1 MSTIQTKSSPALP
14 KRRRSLHSPLHF
26 LLFALPGAV
35 LYFVF
40 VLWPLLLAFWSSLTN
55 EDAYR
60 AETSFIWFENYVKLF
75 TDPAYLQV
83 LGNTVVLTIIAII
96 VPNALGLGIAI
107 LLDRSGWAFNAMRAV
122 FFVPVILSS
131 VVVAVVWQQ
140 LLKDDGLINSVLRNF
155 TPNPP
160 GWLSDPNLALYSVA
174 AIVAWQSVG
183 VCVVLYLAGLQ
194 SIPKELLEAASID
207 GAGPVRRFWT
217 VTWPLL
223 APSVTIMTV
232 LTMIGGF
239 KIYDHVKVMT
249 NGGPGVGTTST
260 LAFDVIQTGLSAGA
274 VGYSAAKA
282 AVMFLIIALI
292 SMASMKL
299 MKKREVDL

>member
-1 MSTIQTKSSPALP
+1 MTTQTT
-14 KRRRSLHSPLHF
+14 RRKILRNPLHF

-35 LYFVF
+35 LYAVF
-40 VLWPLLLAFWSSLTN
+40 VLWPLLVAFGSSLTN

-60 AETSFIWFENYVKLF
+60 VNTSFIWFENYATLF
-75 TDPAYLQV
+75 SDPAYLQT
-83 LGNTVVLTIIAII
+83 LRNTVILTIIAVI

-131 VVVAVVWQQ
+131 VVVAVVWQL
-140 LLKDDGLINSVLRNF
+140 LLKDDGLINAALSPF
-155 TPNPP
+155 MADPP
-160 GWLSDPNLALYSVA
+160 GWLSDPDLALYSVG

-207 GAGPVRRFWT
+207 GAGPVRRFWA

-232 LTMIGGF
+232 LSMIGGF
-239 KIYDHVKVMT
+239 KIYDQVKVMT

-260 LAFDVIQTGLSAGA
+260 LAFDVVQTSLDAGA
-274 VGYSAAKA
+274 VGYGAAKA
-282 AVMFLIIALI
+282 AVMFIIIAMI
-292 SMASMKL
+292 SLFSIRL
-299 MKKREVDL
+299 MRKREVDL

>member
-1 MSTIQTKSSPALP
+1 MNTQTK
-14 KRRRSLHSPLHF
+14 RRKPVRPLHF
-26 LLFALPGAV
+26 LTFALPGAA
-35 LYFVF
+35 LYAVF
-40 VLWPLLLAFWSSLTN
+40 VLWPLLVAFGSSLTN

-60 AETSFIWFENYVKLF
+60 AVTSFVWFENYVRLF
-75 TDPAYLQV
+75 SDPAYLQT
-83 LGNTVVLTIIAII
+83 LSNTVILTIICAV
-96 VPNALGLGIAI
+96 VPNAVGLGIAI
-107 LLDRSGWAFNAMRAV
+107 LLDRTGWVFNALRAV

-140 LLKDDGLINSVLRNF
+140 LLKDDGLVNSALRAF
-155 TPNPP
+155 TSDPP

-194 SIPKELLEAASID
+194 SIPKELLEAAAID
-207 GAGPVRRFWT
+207 GAGPARRFWT

-232 LTMIGGF
+232 LSLIGGF
-239 KIYDHVKVMT
+239 KIYDQVKVMT

-260 LAFDVIQTGLSAGA
+260 LAFDVVQTGLDSGE

-282 AVMFLIIALI
+282 AVMFIIIAAV
-292 SMASMKL
+292 SMLSIRQMR
-299 MKKREVDL
+299 KREVDL

>member
-1 MSTIQTKSSPALP
+1 MTTQTTQAARRKTPRNPA
-14 KRRRSLHSPLHF
+14 HF
-26 LLFALPGAV
+26 LLFALPGAA
-35 LYFVF
+35 LYAVF

-60 AETSFIWFENYVKLF
+60 ATTSFVWFENYLKLF
-75 TDPAYLQV
+75 SDPAYLQT
-83 LGNTVVLTIIAII
+83 LGNTVILTIIAIV
-96 VPNALGLGIAI
+96 VPNALGLSIAI
-107 LLDRSGWAFNAMRAV
+107 LLDRSGWVFNAMRAV

-131 VVVAVVWQQ
+131 VVVAVVWQL

-155 TPNPP
+155 TDHPP
-160 GWLSDPNLALYSVA
+160 GWLSDPNIALYSVG

-194 SIPKELLEAASID
+194 SIPKELLEAAAID
-207 GAGPVRRFWT
+207 GAGPVRRFWA

-232 LTMIGGF
+232 LQMIAGF
-239 KIYDHVKVMT
+239 KIYDQVKVMT

-260 LAFDVIQTGLSAGA
+260 LAFDVVETGLSAGA

-292 SMASMKL
+292 SLLSMKI
-299 MKKREVDL
+299 MRKREVDL

>member
-1 MSTIQTKSSPALP
+1 MTTQTMQL
-14 KRRRSLHSPLHF
+14 KRKKPPRSPLHF
-26 LLFALPGAV
+26 LLFALPGSA
-35 LYFVF
+35 LYAVF
-40 VLWPLLLAFWSSLTN
+40 VLWPLLVAFGSSLTN

-60 AETSFIWFENYVKLF
+60 AETSFIWFENYTRLF
-75 TDPAYLQV
+75 SDPAYLQT
-83 LGNTVVLTIIAII
+83 LGNTVVLTIIAVI

-140 LLKDDGLINSVLRNF
+140 LLKDDGLINSVLGNF
-155 TPNPP
+155 MERPP
-160 GWLSDPNLALYSVA
+160 GWLSDPDIALYSVG

-194 SIPKELLEAASID
+194 SIPKELLEAAAID
-207 GAGPVRRFWT
+207 GAGPVRRFWA

-232 LTMIGGF
+232 LSMIGGF
-239 KIYDHVKVMT
+239 KIYDQVKVMT

-260 LAFDVIQTGLSAGA
+260 LAFDVVQTGLSAGE

-282 AVMFLIIALI
+282 AVMFIIIAVI
-292 SMASMKL
+292 SLSSIKIMR
-299 MKKREVDL
+299 KREVDL